1 MTDNSGDHW
10 TLDLDPPE
18 DGAYGQ
24 ILDHSHEVG
33 PTQVLARSWTELLS
47 QLVVD
52 LENGKYL

>member
-1 MTDNSGDHW
+1 VTDNSGDNW

-18 DGAYGQ
+18 AGVYGQ
-24 ILDHSHEVG
+24 ILDFSHEVG
-33 PTQVLARSWTELLS
+33 PMKVLAQSWTELLA